1 MHFTYR
7 WDTIDYRL
15 WHSLRITSPPADT
28 TSSKRLEKGWG
39 RGCWEMNGWSGNH
52 DTEATCLGQ
61 AARQVRYVSFV
72 DSSSIVFINGRR
84 FLLIHQML
92 LVKVGPATL
101 GQTSVSRAT
110 LVGKRQQPERT
121 KISFSTPGIVLAGIR
136 KLSPSDH
143 ALTQPTLHPGH
154 LCFMTNTRPTLFANP
169 PAPAEH
175 LLEVMRQNPHQSRI
189 PTHPLNHPLTS

>member
-1 MHFTYR
+1 MTGR
-7 WDTIDYRL
+7 ETETRK
-15 WHSLRITSPPADT
+15 RRP
-28 TSSKRLEKGWG
+28 SSK
-39 RGCWEMNGWSGNH
+39 
-52 DTEATCLGQ
+52 CL
-61 AARQVRYVSFV
+61 AQVRYLSFV

-92 LVKVGPATL
+92 LVKVGPATS

-110 LVGKRQQPERT
+110 LVGKCQQSEHT
-121 KISFSTPGIVLAGIR
+121 KISFSTPGVVLAGIR